1 MLVQIEK
8 VTESFTTKKSS
19 HQGLHQRLEY
29 SSNWFS
35 VITQANNKAL
45 VRNYLRP
52 DEMKTPPSNVNLVI
66 IKPLSVQESAGEVP
80 DVTTKRLKSESLR
93 IEEVKNLILLHGIPS
108 RLYTIAL
115 YSSI

>member
-1 MLVQIEK
+1 M
-8 VTESFTTKKSS
+8 
-19 HQGLHQRLEY
+19 
-29 SSNWFS
+29 
-35 VITQANNKAL
+35 ITQANNKAL

-115 YSSI
+115 HSSI

>member
-1 MLVQIEK
+1 M
-8 VTESFTTKKSS
+8 
-19 HQGLHQRLEY
+19 
-29 SSNWFS
+29 
-35 VITQANNKAL
+35 ITQANNKAL

-93 IEEVKNLILLHGIPS
+93 IEEVKNLILLHGITS